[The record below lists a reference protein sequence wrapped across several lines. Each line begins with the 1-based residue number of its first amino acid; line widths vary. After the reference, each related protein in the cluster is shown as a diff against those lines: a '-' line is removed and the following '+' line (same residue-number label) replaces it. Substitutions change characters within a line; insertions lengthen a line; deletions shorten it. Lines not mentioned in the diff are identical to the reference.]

1 MTMDSPRLEGYA
13 LLDQFDREHVRDD
26 LADRTTLYVLA
37 ERAGAVALE
46 QWATALHETVAGLR
60 PALAVVPAMR
70 LPGVP
75 RLVRGAVRLLLP
87 RDPNAWALLDWD
99 DALAV
104 LHVRGAD
111 CTVSVVAPDGRVV
124 AREAVGLPDV
134 DSVARL
140 VGGATDAALDS
151 AIGSVITSAS
161 APPAG
166 GHAPRADA

>member
-1 MTMDSPRLEGYA
+1 MTMDSPRLGAYA
-13 LLDQFDREHVRDD
+13 LADQFDREHAREDV
-26 LADRTTLYVLA
+26 ADGAALYVVA
-37 ERAGAVALE
+37 ERGGAVALE
-46 QWATALHETVAGLR
+46 RWATALHATVAGLQ
-60 PALAVVPAMR
+60 PPLAVVPAVR

-104 LHVRGAD
+104 LHVPGAD

-124 AREAVGLPDV
+124 AREAVGLPDA

-140 VGGATDAALDS
+140 VGLAMDAALDS
-151 AIGSVITSAS
+151 TIASAITSAS
-161 APPAG
+161 APRAPG
-166 GHAPRADA
+166 LGPRADR